1 MYDIIAPLLMSEES
15 GTISAPEY
23 ATEPPR
29 SRIGETLDFIVELV
43 KIVAICASFL
53 IVVRWFLFQ
62 PFIVK
67 GSSME
72 PNFYNDEYLIIYELS
87 YHFPKV
93 FKVFSEDNRG
103 RVLIVHPPTDPKEFY
118 IKRLIGLPGE
128 RVRIYDGRVTIY
140 NDTHPDGLML
150 DESYLPYGL
159 QTFPGNSE
167 EVTLG
172 LDEIY
177 VLGDNRGASLDS
189 RRIGPIPVKN
199 VIGEPVIR
207 GWPLQRIGFISR

>member
-1 MYDIIAPLLMSEES
+1 MSEES
-15 GTISAPEY
+15 KTISAPEY
-23 ATEPPR
+23 AITPPR

-53 IVVRWFLFQ
+53 VAVRWLLFQ

-72 PNFYNDEYLIIYELS
+72 PNFYDDEYLIIYELA

-93 FKVFSEDNRG
+93 FKVFAEDDRG
-103 RVLIVHPPTDPKEFY
+103 RVLILHPPTDPKEFY

-128 RVRIYDGRVTIY
+128 RVRIHEGRVTIY
-140 NDTHPDGLML
+140 NDTHPDGLTL
-150 DESYLPYGL
+150 DESYLPHGL

-167 EVTLG
+167 DVTLNM
-172 LDEIY
+172 DEIY
-177 VLGDNRGASLDS
+177 VLGDNRGASFDS
-189 RRIGPIPVKN
+189 RRIGPIPIKN
-199 VIGEPVIR
+199 VIGEPIFR
-207 GWPLQRIGFISR
+207 GWPLKRIGLIKH